1 MPQTHF
7 RGGLEPKP
15 GLDFRGRTGRD
26 KKTDSARAL
35 GALPSLAPLVLTVES
50 KVAEASNA
58 MRPDPFCGLNTRTVT
73 SDTLQCKYSTYNR
86 SVVLTLT
93 GI

>member
-1 MPQTHF
+1 MG
-7 RGGLEPKP
+7 RGKKP
-15 GLDFRGRTGRD
+15 G
-26 KKTDSARAL
+26 SACAL

-58 MRPDPFCGLNTRTVT
+58 MRPDPFRGLNTGTVT